1 MVDATGFKD
10 AAIYGSRSALR
21 MIFNAKIDRSV
32 GFEQSIRIAFD
43 PNTDSITFSF
53 RSYECDRNHRLDC
66 EFFGMAR
73 LSHGHLVKFVIPPCN
88 EHGVRES
95 RLGKP
100 TKLIDK
106 SLKVLTLLKGK
117 ILLKNI
123 DPNSFNDDL
132 SKRTPL
138 TKLPKSMFDSW
149 RTAKRTTVSGRCDNS
164 SFNFAEE
171 THGRGEQEE
180 KEEELSWWKKD
191 RKKDR

>member
-10 AAIYGSRSALR
+10 AAIYGSQSALR

-53 RSYECDRNHRLDC
+53 RPYECDRNHRWDC
-66 EFFGMAR
+66 EFFGMA
-73 LSHGHLVKFVIPPCN
+73 
-88 EHGVRES
+88 
-95 RLGKP
+95 
-100 TKLIDK
+100 
-106 SLKVLTLLKGK
+106 LKVCFENLKESCQ
-117 ILLKNI
+117 I
-123 DPNSFNDDL
+123 DHR
-132 SKRTPL
+132 KRTSL

>member
-10 AAIYGSRSALR
+10 AAIYGSQSALR

-53 RSYECDRNHRLDC
+53 RPYECDRNHRWDC

-73 LSHGHLVKFVIPPCN
+73 LSHGHLVKFVIPPLKACFEN
-88 EHGVRES
+88 LKES
-95 RLGKP
+95 SQ
-100 TKLIDK
+100 IDHR
-106 SLKVLTLLKGK
+106 
-117 ILLKNI
+117 
-123 DPNSFNDDL
+123 
-132 SKRTPL
+132 KRTPL